1 MKKQLFL
8 LILLFPF
15 VSSAKDFF
23 FKRLEKLYAIDKAKC
38 LEVAKRHMQYF
49 PDRPGSYYYASVIY
63 QERSENSRTV
73 QGAYRNLKKSIGYAI
88 TFEKKDEEGLRE
100 ELNWQEFRSDLSRQA
115 YVIIDKLEA
124 LDENRFSKALLVRLD
139 KFIENEEVVV
149 VERNHPDAV
158 TDLTKFETTAKPEV
172 VDNENA
178 VILVDKNSTMEF
190 FGMPTGNEMV
200 MAINLDKE
208 KELLRLINQER
219 VRQGMNELVWDDDLA
234 KASRYH
240 SYDLATQNYFNHNSF
255 DRVNGELVK
264 VGNTFDR
271 IRTFYDKSFVNSENI
286 AAGSSTA
293 EDTYH
298 QWYTSKGH
306 YENMFNESAKKV
318 GIGMYYVPNSSFK
331 YYWTF
336 CTAR

>member
-15 VSSAKDFF
+15 LTNAKDFF
-23 FKRLEKLYAIDKAKC
+23 FKRLEKLYATDKSKC

-49 PDRPGSYYYASVIY
+49 PDRPGSYYFASVIY
-63 QERSENSRTV
+63 QERSEESRTV
-73 QGAYRNLKKSIGYAI
+73 QGSYRNLKKAIGYAI
-88 TFEKKDEEGLRE
+88 TFEKKDDEGLRE
-100 ELNWQEFRSDLSRQA
+100 ELNWEEYRSDLSRQA

-124 LDENRFSKALLVRLD
+124 IDETRYSKALLVKLD
-139 KFIENEEVVV
+139 KFTEGNELVF

-158 TDLTKFETTAKPEV
+158 SDLTKFETSANM
-172 VDNENA
+172 D
-178 VILVDKNSTMEF
+178 VITEDHEALIVKNNSTLEF
-190 FGMPTGNEMV
+190 FGMPNGNEVV

-208 KELLRLINQER
+208 KELLRLINKER
-219 VRQGMNELVWDDDLA
+219 VEQGMNELVWDEDLA

-240 SYDLATQNYFNHNSF
+240 SYDLATQNYFDHNSY
-255 DRVNGELVK
+255 DRVNGKLVK
-264 VGNTFDR
+264 VGSTFDR

-293 EDTYH
+293 SDTYH

-306 YENMFNESAKKV
+306 YENMFNENAKKV
-318 GIGMYYVPNSSFK
+318 GIGMYYVPDSNFK